1 MGRPEVVGSGR
12 RKGGDRLGAHLRGTA
27 AEASVAGQEVGG
39 DGDLGEGGRSHRAM
53 IATGPLKERD
63 RWPPPDRNA
72 LGPSA
77 APPSP
82 QPQRWR
88 PTPTPPRST
97 PTPTPSHQRQTGG
110 EGQR

>member
-53 IATGPLKERD
+53 IANGPIKERD
-63 RWPPPDRNA
+63 RLPPPEPNA
-72 LGPSA
+72 VCQSA
-77 APPSP
+77 LPPSP
-82 QPQRWR
+82 NP
-88 PTPTPPRST
+88 PPRE
-97 PTPTPSHQRQTGG
+97 RQSGG
-110 EGQR
+110 AGKSVTV